1 MNMGG
6 LSPQSCEDTKQKKD
20 CQNAK
25 IINHKS
31 NSQKQY
37 QSKFRVW
44 KELNQE
50 RLNKHA
56 VHPSN
61 LSLKLVYAIIFPLKK
76 RHITHV
82 GKGGTKRARAWEIRP
97 C

>member
-1 MNMGG
+1 MEIEINTCFKTIMNMGG

-37 QSKFRVW
+37 QSKFRV
-44 KELNQE
+44 
-50 RLNKHA
+50 
-56 VHPSN
+56 
-61 LSLKLVYAIIFPLKK
+61 
-76 RHITHV
+76 
-82 GKGGTKRARAWEIRP
+82 
-97 C
+97 